1 MATPTS
7 LPATFVAGNVLTA
20 AQMNDLRGAFRILQV
35 VSTTKTDTFSASV
48 AVGAVTDVTGLSA
61 TITPS
66 AASSKILVMTSVH
79 GANSQSNVYAGLT
92 VVLKRDSTQIS
103 IGDAASN
110 RFRATA
116 SNLPLLSSSAA
127 SMSNVAFNYLDS
139 PNTTSA
145 TTYQIEIANAII
157 SGVTATL
164 YVNRSSADDNFSY
177 VPRPTSTITVMEVS
191 A

>member
-1 MATPTS
+1 MATPTT

-35 VSTTKTDTFSASV
+35 VQTVKTDTFATASTSFV
-48 AVGAVTDVTGLSA
+48 DVTGMSA

-66 AASSKILVMTSVH
+66 STSSKILIVVDTNYSAAAD
-79 GANSQSNVYAGLT
+79 GAASAYLQLAGGNAGT
-92 VVLKRDSTQIS
+92 Y

-110 RFRATA
+110 RVRVAMGTTGTVAGVAHRNMDATI
-116 SNLPLLSSSAA
+116 L
-127 SMSNVAFNYLDS
+127 YLDS

-145 TTYQIEIANAII
+145 TTYKLQARNS
-157 SGVTATL
+157 SGGLGMTI
-164 YVNRSSADDNFSY
+164 NRSYTDTDSVAF
-177 VPRPTSTITVMEVS
+177 PRAASSITVMEIS